1 MRCYS
6 GRLAD
11 LHTEAMKRTRFS
23 MLAVIS
29 AQLLLCLVVNG
40 FAQQNREV
48 YTYNLTFT
56 TTNQCMWQPGTC
68 NIGYSYFLG
77 GSFNGSRS
85 GGGYFTIPVLGEFGA
100 SGGAS
105 ASGRLGLQFDA
116 YATGGDVSVVYP
128 MQLTLSFPTREYLV
142 PGGVAVIQSSY
153 RLQQGARLGTTSPTA
168 RFVMSSVLDF
178 AGSFSVRARAFSED
192 IINTSVDI
200 PRVNYVQELINTD
213 NLNIWDRDFDL
224 ISNYPG
230 LLTLNVHRPLIITEG
245 GNPFSPTETRL
256 TSTGSDR
263 FVTLT
268 GDLTAAT
275 IYLIQT
281 LLGLPPNNY
290 LRKSISY
297 PGLEAGYSLLQTEVR
312 TGLGFRQDFE
322 FVPRPK
328 IRLTFTD
335 GRAPVEFYA
344 GESVAIQLPMS
355 GALGVNASVVM
366 DNQFTNIT
374 YLTLSGGIYFLPLYV
389 YASGKLGSISLG
401 SFEFKPVDEM
411 GIGSTL
417 PIRIFN
423 RTFTLSGFADQ
434 VAGDL
439 TVRANTDA
447 TPGIFYSV
455 NYNSPTF
462 ARVYDPNTTIYLE
475 CRPVNYFTSQSRV
488 VFRGTEVSTTL
499 VQPNVVSAVIPASL
513 LTTIGNYTLF
523 VRTPGKPDTNTLA
536 FAVGYRHPLIRQ
548 VRCNCLP
555 GQDYRGYTIG
565 VNFPENDLVLDLT
578 TTNPTYYRNG
588 VTEVYWN
595 DQAVTIEQ
603 MGLGSE
609 DPTHFMRIRVPNRYL
624 WQPGTMVLKVVNR
637 GPGGGESIYNIY
649 ASYPP
654 LQWNEDYDC
663 RLNPRRGRSI
673 GTQGIT
679 IRVRGSWFIKGV
691 TELIL
696 VEGADWYPPN
706 NAIPLP
712 TQYVSQAEL
721 VGQIPGDLMQTPR
734 SVLIGMRHPDGRG
747 GYITSDGG
755 ERFEVLNP
763 IPVVERCEPN
773 LVNRGDAPPSYVEVR
788 GVSFRPG
795 CQVVFNGAPLATT
808 RLSDTR
814 LRFTLPAG
822 TMNTGRVNSVK
833 VRNPQT
839 DGIDSN
845 EEWFTVRNPAP
856 TLTALNPSSVTTFA
870 PATRV
875 DIAGSGFENTAR
887 AYFGGTPVST
897 TFVNTT
903 LVRALIPAS
912 LLRNAGTF
920 SITVRNEPS
929 VDSNALPF
937 TISDARLI
945 YVSPQGSDAND
956 GLSWATAKRTVQAG
970 INAAVPS
977 SGGAQVWV
985 KAGLYNE
992 RIILRANVHV
1002 YGGFAGNE
1010 TSRSQRNLFANE
1022 SVLDGQSGGA
1032 VVTVN
1037 AGTVNATLD
1046 GFTLTNGNRPVGGA
1060 GVLINGDCS
1069 VVVISNNLI
1078 INNRS
1083 LDVSGSGAGILVQGT
1098 NPFGA
1103 DVQILNNVIVRNA
1116 AYNSAA
1122 IYLRYASAQL
1132 INNTIAYNTSVSSTT
1147 GAALYCSDS
1156 TSTLLANNIVAFQG
1170 NGPGIDRK
1178 NVSTATVTLRNNC
1191 VYNPSTANYRNIA
1204 ASAYA
1209 SDIAVDPRFVD
1220 ASHDD
1225 FHLGDSPCI
1234 DRGSASDAAGILV
1247 DYDGQA
1253 RVNGVTIDI
1262 GADEVYAGAVVLTVP
1277 PATGAIRTP
1286 VNLTATLRRTDNNL
1300 PIAGQ
1305 RLEFFV
1311 QDTSIGAADTQS
1323 NGTATLSYLPP
1334 ESLGTGVKSLR
1345 VEYAGNTAYLPA
1357 SQTTTLTVNRGVSI
1371 LTPIIE
1377 PTQVSV
1383 SQQMTLGGRLS
1394 DATGAPIA
1402 NRTLNILWD
1411 GAPIASGNT
1420 DSSGVFRTAYTIPRG
1435 TSRGNHTVRVEFLG
1449 DPLFFGNVAANT
1461 VSVVNSAPEA
1471 SLAGANLLFNG
1482 SNTAV
1487 QFDHRPELNAYPL
1500 TVSCWV
1506 RTLDMA
1512 DLEERGIVNKYGS
1525 GSLNGYQLYLRNG
1538 RVYAWYFRNG
1548 SNYIWDGGLGLDG
1561 GAIADGAWHH
1571 IQFTVD
1577 ASGGRLYVDGVLRA
1591 SRAWTGS
1598 PGACTTTTPLLIG
1611 RYPGTPLNGHF
1622 DGEIDEVKLWS
1633 RADVGTDEKSRKAN
1647 LVGDETGLL
1656 AYFRFDERSGNQTVD
1671 AVSGGAATLLNT
1683 PVWQTSSAP
1692 VETLYVV
1699 DGVPRTVRLN
1709 AYDANEDA
1717 LSYNLLTTPGSG
1729 QWLGGVFPSATFL
1742 PPSGGV
1748 SGAFSYRVSDGIA
1761 NSNTASGAIQRTN
1774 APHAGLGGSMRYFNG
1789 NTNSNITVPGFGN
1802 RVSSGELTIEF
1813 WQLVA
1818 SPRYAATIDINGGS
1832 ATNRIVVHSPWSD
1845 GRVFFD
1851 FGNITTQGR
1860 LYYTPPQPIVGTW
1873 QHFAFVVS
1881 QSGNYM
1887 RIYRNGVLEAQKTGM
1902 TPFTPGN
1909 YTLGIGFGNSGFG
1922 GFNGFLDE
1930 VRIWNRARTQREIQ
1944 RDMHAV
1950 LQGNERGLIG
1960 YWRLDEWG
1968 NSATT
1973 AVDSSPSGANGTFS
1987 NVRWLGSTAPLYTVH
2002 VPAGERTFTLGAFA
2016 ESLTQ
2021 PDQLTY
2027 QIVENPADGTLNLS
2041 GNQATYTP
2049 DQPGTYTMRYTVS
2062 HSAAA
2067 LNTARVWLVVPRA
2080 GDVDG
2085 SGCVDDADLLTV
2097 LFAFGSDNPDAD
2109 ANGDGLVDD
2118 ADLLTVLFNFGSGC

>member
-6 GRLAD
+6 GRLAN
-11 LHTEAMKRTRFS
+11 LHMEAMKRTRFC
-23 MLAVIS
+23 MLTVIA
-29 AQLLLCLVVNG
+29 AQLLVYPVITG

-85 GGGYFTIPVLGEFGA
+85 GGGYFTIPLLGEFGA
-100 SGGAS
+100 SGSAS
-105 ASGRLGLQFDA
+105 ASGRLGLNFEA

-153 RLQQGARLGTTSPTA
+153 RLQQGARLSTTSPTA

-192 IINTSVDI
+192 IINTSVNI
-200 PRVNYVQELINTD
+200 PRVNYVQELVNTD

-230 LLTLNVHRPLIITEG
+230 LLTLNVHRPLIVTEG

-281 LLGLPPNNY
+281 LLGVPPNNY

-297 PGLEAGYSLLQTEVR
+297 SGLEAGYSLLQTEVR

-344 GESVAIQLPMS
+344 GESVTIQLPMS

-374 YLTLSGGIYFLPLYV
+374 YLTISGGIYFLPLYV

-417 PIRIFN
+417 PISIFN
-423 RTFTLSGFADQ
+423 RTFTLGGFSDQ
-434 VAGDL
+434 AAGAL

-462 ARVYDPNTTIYLE
+462 ARVYDSSATLYLE
-475 CRPVNYFTSQSRV
+475 CRPVTYFTSQSRV
-488 VFRGTEVSTTL
+488 VFRGTELSTTL
-499 VQPNVVSAVIPASL
+499 VQPNVVRAVIPASL

-523 VRTPGKPDTNTLA
+523 VRTPGKPDTNALA
-536 FAVGYRHPLIRQ
+536 FPVGYRQPLIER

-555 GQDYRGYTIG
+555 GEDYRGYTIG
-565 VNFPENDLVLDLT
+565 LSHPEGQDLVLDLT
-578 TTNPTYYRNG
+578 TEASTYYRNG

-595 DQAVTIEQ
+595 DQAVAIEQ
-603 MGLGSE
+603 LGGGSE
-609 DPTHFMRIRVPNRYL
+609 DPANFMRIRVPNRYL

-637 GPGGGESIYNIY
+637 GPGGGEATYNLY

-654 LQWNEDYDC
+654 LQWDEDYND
-663 RLNPRRGRSI
+663 RLRPRRGRSI

-679 IRVRGSWFIKGV
+679 IQVRGTWFIKGV

-696 VEGADWYPPN
+696 VEGDTWNPN

-712 TQYVSQAEL
+712 TQYVSTAEL
-721 VGQIPGDLMQTPR
+721 MGQIPGDLMQTPR
-734 SVLIGMRHPDGRG
+734 RVLIGIRHPDGRG
-747 GYITSDGG
+747 GDITSGGG
-755 ERFEVLNP
+755 EGFDVLNP

-773 LVNRGDAPPSYVEVR
+773 VVNRGDAPPSYVEVR

-795 CQVVFNGAPLATT
+795 CQIVFNGTPLATT

-822 TMNTGRVNSVK
+822 TMNTGRVNIVK

-856 TLTALNPSSVTTFA
+856 TLTGLNPSSVTTFA
-870 PATRV
+870 PATQV
-875 DIAGSGFENTAR
+875 DISGSGFESTAR
-887 AYFGGTPVST
+887 AYFGGTPVNT
-897 TFVNTT
+897 TFVSPA
-903 LVRALIPAS
+903 LVRATIPAH
-912 LLRNAGTF
+912 LLRNAGDF
-920 SITVRNEPS
+920 PITVRNEPS
-929 VDSNALPF
+929 IDSNALPF
-937 TISDARLI
+937 TVSDARII
-945 YVSPQGSDAND
+945 YVSSEGNDANN

-970 INAAVPS
+970 INAAAPS
-977 SGGAQVWV
+977 SAGGAQVWV
-985 KAGLYNE
+985 KAGVYNE
-992 RIILRANVHV
+992 RITLRSNVHV

-1010 TSRSQRNLFANE
+1010 TSRSQRNLFAHE
-1022 SVLDGQSGGA
+1022 SSLDGQWGGTVA
-1032 VVTVN
+1032 TVN

-1046 GFTLTNGNRPVGGA
+1046 GFTLHRGDRPAGGG

-1069 VVVISNNLI
+1069 AIVISNNLI
-1078 INNRS
+1078 IYNRS
-1083 LDVSGSGAGILVQGT
+1083 LDVSGSGAGILVQGA

-1103 DVQILNNVIVRNA
+1103 DVQILNNLIARNA

-1122 IYLRYASAQL
+1122 VYLRYASAQL
-1132 INNTIAYNTSVSSTT
+1132 INNTIAYNTSVSASL
-1147 GAALYCSDS
+1147 GGGVYCSDS
-1156 TSTLLANNIVAFQG
+1156 TNTLFANNIVAFQE

-1191 VYNPSTANYRNIA
+1191 VYNPSSANYRNIA

-1209 SDIAVDPRFVD
+1209 SDINLDPRFVD
-1220 ASHDD
+1220 GSNNN

-1262 GADEVYAGAVVLTVP
+1262 GADEVYAVAVALTVP
-1277 PATGAIRTP
+1277 PVAGAIRAP

-1311 QDTSIGAADTQS
+1311 QGASIGFADTQS
-1323 NGTATLSYLPP
+1323 NGTATLSYTPP
-1334 ESLGTGVKSLR
+1334 ESLGTGAKSLR
-1345 VEYAGNTAYLPA
+1345 VEYAGNAAYLPA
-1357 SQTTTLTVNRGVSI
+1357 SQTTTLTVNRGATI
-1371 LTPIIE
+1371 LTPITE
-1377 PTQVSV
+1377 PSQVLV

-1435 TSRGNHTVRVEFLG
+1435 TARGNHTVRVEFLG
-1449 DPLFFGNVAANT
+1449 DPLFLANVAANT

-1506 RTLDMA
+1506 RTLDTA
-1512 DLEERGIVNKYGS
+1512 NLERGIVNKYVSGS
-1525 GSLNGYQLYLRNG
+1525 GNGYQIYLRNG

-1561 GAIADGAWHH
+1561 GSIADGAWHH

-1577 ASGGRLYVDGVLRA
+1577 ASGGRLYVDGVLNA
-1591 SRAWTGS
+1591 SRPWTGS
-1598 PGACTTTTPLLIG
+1598 PGACTTTTPLMIG

-1622 DGEIDEVKLWS
+1622 DGEIDEVKLWN
-1633 RADVGTDEKSRKAN
+1633 RADVGTDEKSRKAS

-1656 AYFRFDERSGNQTVD
+1656 AYFRFDECAGNQTGD

-1683 PVWQTSSAP
+1683 PLWQTSSAP
-1692 VETLYVV
+1692 VELLYVV
-1699 DGVPRTVRLN
+1699 DGVPRTTRLN
-1709 AYDANEDA
+1709 AYDANEDT
-1717 LSYNLLTTPGSG
+1717 LSYNLLTAPGSG
-1729 QWLGGVFPSATFL
+1729 QWIGSVFPNATFL
-1742 PPSGGV
+1742 PPSGGI
-1748 SGAFSYRVSDGIA
+1748 SGAFSYRVSDGIVS
-1761 NSNTASGAIQRTN
+1761 SNTASGTIQRTN
-1774 APHAGLGGSMRYFNG
+1774 APHASLGGSMRYFNG
-1789 NTNSNITVPGFGN
+1789 NTNSLISVPGFGN

-1818 SPRYAATIDINGGS
+1818 SPRHSATIDINGGS
-1832 ATNRIVVHSPWSD
+1832 ATNRIVVHSPW
-1845 GRVFFD
+1845 GTGGVVFD
-1851 FGNITTQGR
+1851 FGNWTTQGR
-1860 LYYTPPQPIVGTW
+1860 LAYTPPDSLFGTW

-1887 RIYRNGVLEAQKTGM
+1887 RIYRNGILEAQKTGM

-1909 YTLGIGFGNSGFG
+1909 YTLGIGFGGSGFE
-1922 GFNGFLDE
+1922 GFNGFVDE

-1973 AVDSSPSGANGTFS
+1973 ALDSSPSGANGTFS
-1987 NVRWLGSTAPLYTVH
+1987 NARWLGSTAPLHTVH

-2016 ESLTQ
+2016 EYLTQ
-2021 PDQLTY
+2021 PNQLTY
-2027 QIVENPADGTLNLS
+2027 QIVENPASGSLNLS

-2049 DQPGTYTMRYTVS
+2049 DQPGAYTMRYTVS

-2067 LNTARVWLVVPRA
+2067 LNTARVWLVVPRT
-2080 GDVDG
+2080 GDVNGD
-2085 SGCVDDADLLTV
+2085 GCVDDADMLTV

-2109 ANGDGLVDD
+2109 ANGDGTVDD
-2118 ADLLTVLFNFGSGC
+2118 ADLLVVLFHFGNGC

>member
-1 MRCYS
+1 MRFYS
-6 GRLAD
+6 GRSLGLRA
-11 LHTEAMKRTRFS
+11 EAGKQTRFCW
-23 MLAVIS
+23 LA
-29 AQLLLCLVVNG
+29 LVLALVLGCAFVAG

-56 TTNQCMWQPGTC
+56 TANQCMWQPGAC

-77 GSFNGSRS
+77 GNFNGSRS
-85 GGGYFTIPVLGEFGA
+85 GGGYFSIPFLGEFGA
-100 SGGAS
+100 SGSAS

-116 YATGGDVSVVYP
+116 YTTGGDVSVIYP

-142 PGGVAVIQSSY
+142 PGGIAVIQSSY
-153 RLQQGARLGTTSPTA
+153 RLQQGARLSTTSPTA

-178 AGSFSVRARAFSED
+178 AGSFSVRARAFSRD
-192 IINTSVDI
+192 IINNSVNI
-200 PRVNYVQELINTD
+200 PRVNYVQELVNTD

-224 ISNYPG
+224 IPSFPG

-245 GNPFSPTETRL
+245 GNPISPVETRL
-256 TSTGSDR
+256 TATGSDR

-281 LLGLPPNNY
+281 LLGQPPNNY
-290 LRKSISY
+290 LRQSISY

-312 TGLGFRQDFE
+312 AGLGFRQDFE
-322 FVPRPK
+322 FAPRPK

-389 YASGKLGSISLG
+389 YASGNLGDISLG

-423 RTFTLSGFADQ
+423 RTFTLSGFSDQ
-434 VAGDL
+434 AAGAL

-462 ARVYDPNTTIYLE
+462 ARVYDSSATLYLE
-475 CRPVNYFTSQSRV
+475 CRPASYFTSQSRV
-488 VFRGTEVSTTL
+488 VFRGTEISTTL
-499 VQPNVVSAVIPASL
+499 IQSNVVRAVIPASL

-523 VRTPGKPDTNTLA
+523 VRTPGKPDTNALA
-536 FAVGYRHPLIRQ
+536 FAVGYRQPVIRD
-548 VRCNCLP
+548 VRCDCLP
-555 GQDYRGYTIG
+555 GEDYRGYTIG
-565 VNFPENDLVLDLT
+565 VDFPSTDLELELT
-578 TTNPTYYRNG
+578 TAGSDSSYYRNG

-595 DQAVTIEQ
+595 DQAVAIEQ
-603 MGLGSE
+603 IGSGSE
-609 DPTHFMRIRVPNRYL
+609 NPSNYMRIRVPNRYL
-624 WQPGTMVLKVVNR
+624 WQPGTMALKVVNR
-637 GPGGGESIYNIY
+637 GPGGGESTYNIY
-649 ASYPP
+649 ASHPS
-654 LQWNEDYDC
+654 LQWDEDYDR

-673 GTQGIT
+673 GAQGIP
-679 IRVRGSWFIKGV
+679 IRVRGTWFIKGV

-696 VEGADWYPPN
+696 VEGDTWNPN

-712 TQYVSQAEL
+712 TQYVSTAEL
-721 VGQIPGDLMQTPR
+721 MGQIPGDLMQTPR
-734 SVLIGMRHPDGRG
+734 RVLIGIRHPDGRG
-747 GYITSDGG
+747 GYITSDSG
-755 ERFEVLNP
+755 EGFDVLNP

-773 LVNRGDAPPSYVEVR
+773 VVNRGDAPPSFVEVR

-795 CQVVFNGAPLATT
+795 CQVVFNGTPLATT

-822 TMNTGRVNSVK
+822 TMNTGRVNIVK

-856 TLTALNPSSVTTFA
+856 TLTGLNPSSVTTFA
-870 PATRV
+870 PATQV
-875 DIAGSGFENTAR
+875 DIWGSGFESTAR
-887 AYFGGTPVST
+887 AYFGGTPVNT
-897 TFVNTT
+897 TFVSPT
-903 LVRALIPAS
+903 LVRAVIPAH
-912 LLRNAGTF
+912 LLRNAGDF
-920 SITVRNEPS
+920 PITVRNEPS
-929 VDSNALPF
+929 IDSNALTF
-937 TISDARLI
+937 TVSDARII
-945 YVSPQGSDAND
+945 YVSPEGNDANN

-970 INAAVPS
+970 INAAAPS
-977 SGGAQVWV
+977 SAGGAQVWV
-985 KAGLYNE
+985 KASAYNE
-992 RIILRANVHV
+992 RITLRSNVHV

-1022 SVLDGQSGGA
+1022 SSLDGQWGGTVA
-1032 VVTVN
+1032 TVN

-1046 GFTLTNGNRPVGGA
+1046 GFTLHRGNRPAGGA
-1060 GVLINGDCS
+1060 GVLISGDCS

-1083 LDVSGSGAGILVQGT
+1083 LDVSGSGAGILVQGA

-1103 DVQILNNVIVRNA
+1103 NVQILNNLIARNA

-1122 IYLRYASAQL
+1122 VYLRYASAQL
-1132 INNTIAYNTSVSSTT
+1132 INNTIAYNTSVSASL
-1147 GAALYCSDS
+1147 GGGVYCSDS
-1156 TSTLLANNIVAFQG
+1156 TNTLLANNIVAFQG

-1191 VYNPSTANYRNIA
+1191 VYNPSSANYRNIA

-1209 SDIAVDPRFVD
+1209 SDINLDPRFVD
-1220 ASHDD
+1220 ASNNN

-1234 DRGSASDAAGILV
+1234 DRGSLPDAAGILV

-1262 GADEVYAGAVVLTVP
+1262 GADEVYAVAVALTAP

-1286 VNLTATLRRTDNNL
+1286 VNLTASLRRPDNNL

-1311 QDTSIGAADTQS
+1311 QNAFIGFADTQS

-1334 ESLGTGVKSLR
+1334 ESLGTGAKSLR
-1345 VEYAGNTAYLPA
+1345 VEYAGNAAYLPA
-1357 SQTTTLTVNRGVSI
+1357 SQTTTLTVNRGATI
-1371 LTPIIE
+1371 LTSITE
-1377 PTQVSV
+1377 PSQVSV

-1435 TSRGNHTVRVEFLG
+1435 TARGNHTVRVEFLG
-1449 DPLFFGNVAANT
+1449 DSLFLANVAANT

-1471 SLAGANLLFNG
+1471 SLAGASLLFNG

-1506 RTLDMA
+1506 RTLDTA
-1512 DLEERGIVNKYGS
+1512 NLERGIVNKYVSGS
-1525 GSLNGYQLYLRNG
+1525 GNGYQIYQRNG
-1538 RVYAWYFRNG
+1538 RVYAWYFRDLN
-1548 SNYIWDGGLGLDG
+1548 NYIWDGGLGLDG

-1577 ASGGRLYVDGVLRA
+1577 ASGGRLYVDGALRA
-1591 SRAWTGS
+1591 SRPWTGS
-1598 PGACTTTTPLLIG
+1598 PGACATTTPLMIG
-1611 RYPGTPLNGHF
+1611 RYTGTPLNGHF
-1622 DGEIDEVKLWS
+1622 DGEIDEVKLWNS
-1633 RADVGTDEKSRKAN
+1633 AVVGTDEVNRKAS

-1656 AYFRFDERSGNQTVD
+1656 AYFRFDERSGNQTIE
-1671 AVSGGAATLLNT
+1671 AVSGEAATLLNA
-1683 PVWQTSSAP
+1683 PLWQTSSAP
-1692 VETLYVV
+1692 VEFLYVV
-1699 DGVPRTVRLN
+1699 EGVPRTSRLN

-1717 LSYNLLTTPGSG
+1717 LNYNLLTAPSGG
-1729 QWLGGVFPSATFL
+1729 QWVGGVFPNATFL
-1742 PPSGGV
+1742 PPIGGI
-1748 SGAFSYRVSDGIA
+1748 SGAFSYRVSDGLV

-1774 APHAGLGGSMRYFNG
+1774 APHASLGGSMRYFNG
-1789 NTNSNITVPGFGN
+1789 NTNSLMSVPGFGN
-1802 RVSSGELTIEF
+1802 RVSADELTIEF
-1813 WQLVA
+1813 WQLA
-1818 SPRYAATIDINGGS
+1818 GATRSSATIDINGGAS
-1832 ATNRIVVHSPWSD
+1832 TNRIVVHSPWID
-1845 GRVFFD
+1845 GRVYFD
-1851 FGNITTQGR
+1851 FGNLTTQGR
-1860 LYYTPPQPIVGTW
+1860 VSYTPPQPIIGTW
-1873 QHFAFVVS
+1873 QHFAFVAS
-1881 QSGNYM
+1881 RSGNYM

-1909 YTLGIGFGNSGFG
+1909 YTLGIGSGSG
-1922 GFNGFLDE
+1922 PEGFQGFIDE

-1950 LQGNERGLIG
+1950 LRGNERGLIG

-1968 NSATT
+1968 NGAAT
-1973 AVDSSPSGANGTFS
+1973 ALDSSPSRANGTFS
-1987 NVRWLGSTAPLYTVH
+1987 NARWLGSTAPLHTVH
-2002 VPAGERTFTLGAFA
+2002 VPAGGRAFTLGAFA
-2016 ESLTQ
+2016 EYLTQ
-2021 PDQLTY
+2021 PNQLTY
-2027 QIVENPADGTLNLS
+2027 QIVENPASGSLNLS
-2041 GNQATYTP
+2041 GNEATYTP
-2049 DQPGTYTMRYTVS
+2049 DQPGAYTMRYTVS

-2067 LNTARVWLVVPRA
+2067 LNTARVWLVAPRA

-2109 ANGDGLVDD
+2109 ANGDGVVDD
-2118 ADLLTVLFNFGSGC
+2118 ADLLVVLFNFGSGC